1 MGIKDYMNNG
11 NLKFNGLLKSR
22 EATKGIVLHH
32 AAKQYMT
39 PRQIHEV
46 HLKRGWMGAGYNVYI
61 RKDGSVWELR
71 PLWAIGAHSAS
82 KVKGVGGSN
91 NSETIGVCA
100 EGMYHTSSNISYD
113 TVMPDVQL
121 QMVLKV
127 VQDLKKEYDSIEW
140 IKGHR
145 EMPGASTVC
154 PGKYFP
160 LEHIKKAVSGNY
172 EGKEDD
178 AMKKGDRGAEVEKV
192 QKLLIKLNYSLPR
205 YGADGIF
212 GTETETA
219 VNALKKAMNL
229 PQNGIIDIHTIIA
242 IADII
247 EKNREVLAKE
257 NIQFIEYFKLHNRH
271 PSHLPAVV

>member
-1 MGIKDYMNNG
+1 LY
-11 NLKFNGLLKSR
+11 
-22 EATKGIVLHH
+22 
-32 AAKQYMT
+32 
-39 PRQIHEV
+39 
-46 HLKRGWMGAGYNVYI
+46 
-61 RKDGSVWELR
+61 
-71 PLWAIGAHSAS
+71 
-82 KVKGVGGSN
+82 
-91 NSETIGVCA
+91 
-100 EGMYHTSSNISYD
+100 
-113 TVMPDVQL
+113 
-121 QMVLKV
+121 VLKV

-257 NIQFIEYFKLHNRH
+257 NIQFIEYFKLHNR
-271 PSHLPAVV
+271 LVKKVGT